1 MAGSARRKPKSTCRA
16 ERSNGK
22 ICKQRVT
29 EAGRRCKDH
38 RGQPPITR
46 IVRSAPRRRSAPQT
60 STRKRAPAKSAPRK
74 GTQPQAPR
82 RSATPRPRP
91 RTARPVSADFK
102 SLSSAQ
108 QAKVQRAVTF
118 CHGTL
123 TSGLWATATEQALGY
138 AEDEHMRRFLKG
150 GRTYNCEN
158 LASLARDILL
168 GKDAL
173 HEGIGWAVDKVMA
186 LIGRPHL
193 ERLLARHLAAK
204 IPVPTVD
211 DTLITASRGLQ
222 MTGIAVCFTE
232 GRDLTRCACFID
244 VVLTEGR
251 ERVKTLIATAAGD
264 WAELHGIPAT
274 I

>member
-1 MAGSARRKPKSTCRA
+1 MASRARKPKTICRA

-29 EAGRRCKDH
+29 EAGQRCKDH
-38 RGQPPITR
+38 RGQPAITR
-46 IVRSAPRRRSAPQT
+46 SARSAPRMRSAPQT
-60 STRKRAPAKSAPRK
+60 STRKRAPVKSAPRQ
-74 GTQPQAPR
+74 GIQAPEPR
-82 RSATPRPRP
+82 QGATPRPRP
-91 RTARPVSADFK
+91 RTAGPASPDFTN
-102 SLSSAQ
+102 LTTEQ
-108 QAKVQRAVTF
+108 QAKVQRAVDF
-118 CHGTL
+118 CHETL
-123 TSGLWATATEQALGY
+123 ATDLWTAAADQALGY
-138 AEDEHMRRFLKG
+138 AKDEHMRRFLKD

-173 HEGIGWAVDKVMA
+173 HEGIGWIADQAMT
-186 LIGRPHL
+186 LMGRPHL

-222 MTGIAVCFTE
+222 MTGIALCLTE
-232 GRDLTRCACFID
+232 GRELNRCACFID
-244 VVLTEGR
+244 VALTEGR

-264 WAELHGIPAT
+264 WAELHGIPT
-274 I
+274 TT